1 MNATITMDAAGR
13 LVVPKA
19 FRERYGLV
27 NGVYELEASDSPEG
41 IVLRPKGEA
50 VPSIRRTSGW
60 VVFTSGPDATVDP
73 VDAITAGRRRRQDQ
87 ITDTE

>member
-1 MNATITMDAAGR
+1 MITTITMDAAGR
-13 LVVPKA
+13 IVVPKA

-27 NGVYELEASDSPEG
+27 GGVFELEASDSPEG

-50 VPSIRRTSGW
+50 VPSVRRPSGW

-73 VDAITAGRRRRQDQ
+73 VAAIAEERRRRHDQ
-87 ITDTE
+87 IAETD